1 MWALV
6 SRRSRHQTGTR
17 FFARGSDQ
25 KGNVANF
32 CETEQIVEYEGQVA
46 AFVQTRGSMPFLWT
60 QTPCIRYM
68 PMPNVEGNEQV
79 SLIWGHTLLLKHIF
93 HCF

>member
-1 MWALV
+1 MI
-6 SRRSRHQTGTR
+6 Q
-17 FFARGSDQ
+17 
-25 KGNVANF
+25 
-32 CETEQIVEYEGQVA
+32 EQIVEYEGQVA

-93 HCF
+93 HRF